1 MTNAAQIGQLMQWL
15 SPAYPVGS
23 FAYSHGL
30 ERAVHDGWV
39 RDGVSLQPWLEDI
52 LTDGAGFSDAYL
64 LFSAANAPDAQNLR
78 DIDTLA
84 QSLSPSKERLAETRD
99 QGRAFSLMTQT
110 LESIA
115 PPVSDA
121 PFSRYRPQSYPVA
134 LGAAVR
140 AYNLPAH
147 LAACLYLQNFAS
159 NLIGAAQRLNLLGQS
174 QGQRILSQ
182 LIPLCQNAAT
192 AAKETDPGDLSNQT
206 YLSDITA
213 MRHETQST
221 RIFRT

>member
-52 LTDGAGFSDAYL
+52 LTDGAGFSDACL

-84 QSLSPSKERLAETRD
+84 QSLSPSKERLAETHRFRGID
-99 QGRAFSLMTQT
+99 RRAIRLLSAQQSEPTIFLRIWPPAYICKTSPPISS
-110 LESIA
+110 EPRNASIC
-115 PPVSDA
+115 SD
-121 PFSRYRPQSYPVA
+121 SRKGS
-134 LGAAVR
+134 
-140 AYNLPAH
+140 
-147 LAACLYLQNFAS
+147 AS
-159 NLIGAAQRLNLLGQS
+159 
-174 QGQRILSQ
+174 
-182 LIPLCQNAAT
+182 
-192 AAKETDPGDLSNQT
+192 
-206 YLSDITA
+206 
-213 MRHETQST
+213 
-221 RIFRT
+221 